1 LEDDVRQNLV
11 ERVEEALDLIRPALQ
26 RDGGDVRLV
35 EIGDDMIARMVMTGH
50 CSGCPMAQMTLKMG
64 IERVVRQNV
73 PEIVGVEALP
83 PDSVQEG

>member
-1 LEDDVRQNLV
+1 
-11 ERVEEALDLIRPALQ
+11 
-26 RDGGDVRLV
+26 
-35 EIGDDMIARMVMTGH
+35 MTGH

-83 PDSVQEG
+83 PDTVQEG